1 MHGIGSCAQ
10 VKQGKHKNEET
21 NHSSGGSCLQ
31 CVGVQLVKHRCQ
43 HNWCYIQLPGQQQK
57 LYSESVAYTAYLIC
71 AGDTTQAD
79 LLTAL
84 RKGDALSDY
93 AIGGNSTTTLNSS
106 SKIAKTS
113 DFDYGSAGNSYDFY
127 FAILD
132 AANDQV
138 LISDVSAG
146 LAQESG
152 TTAVSFS
159 DSKTWSNQAFGDA
172 TYSAA
177 GWYSTVPEPTSGLL
191 LLLGMAGL
199 ALRRKQK

>member
-1 MHGIGSCAQ
+1 MKKLIIAAAIAAVALVSNASAF
-10 VKQGKHKNEET
+10 NWSNT
-21 NHSSGGSCLQ
+21 
-31 CVGVQLVKHRCQ
+31 GVSTTGVIYNYQA
-43 HNWCYIQLPGQQQK
+43 NSTK
-57 LYSESVAYTAYLIC
+57 LYSSTVSYTAYLIC

-113 DFDYGSAGNSYDFY
+113 DFDYGSAGNSYNFY

-152 TTAVSFS
+152 TTAVAFS
-159 DSKTWSNQAFGDA
+159 GSKTWSNQAFGEEA
-172 TYSAA
+172 FSSA

>member
-1 MHGIGSCAQ
+1 MKKLIIAATIAAVALVSNAASFDWS
-10 VKQGKHKNEET
+10 NT
-21 NHSSGGSCLQ
+21 
-31 CVGVQLVKHRCQ
+31 GVSTTGVIYNYQA
-43 HNWCYIQLPGQQQK
+43 NSTK
-57 LYSESVAYTAYLIC
+57 LYSATVAYTAYLIC

-113 DFDYGSAGNSYDFY
+113 AFDYGSAGNSYDFY

-138 LISDVSAG
+138 LISDIGTG
-146 LAQESG
+146 LGQESG
-152 TTAVSFS
+152 TTTVAFAG
-159 DSKTWSNQAFGDA
+159 SKTWSNQAFGDA
-172 TYSAA
+172 AYSAA
-177 GWYSTVPEPTSGLL
+177 GWYAVPEPTSGLL